1 MIRKREQLSILKIT
15 NPLTQEDSMSSFC
28 FELDQKVAI
37 TASAETGRVIGRAV
51 EAWWSEDALQPC

>member
-1 MIRKREQLSILKIT
+1 
-15 NPLTQEDSMSSFC
+15 MSSFC

-37 TASAETGRVIGRAV
+37 TASAETGRVIWRAEYMNARNGYLVRYQRADGCAV